1 MVLIKIIPWT
11 VTACAILAFAVWL
24 RSDSSQLLS
33 LRVPGTDRPASEPGL
48 PGVPTPKLGTL
59 TKSDGV
65 PAEHLVGSWPRFRN
79 AHIDGIGVEELP
91 LTTEWGS
98 EGPQVLWAIEV
109 GEGHAGAAVLNGRV
123 YLLDYDRQKQADA
136 LRCLSLTDG
145 KEIWQYSYP
154 VKVKR
159 NHGMSRTVPTVT
171 DKYVVTLGPKCH
183 VMCLDAK
190 TGEFRW
196 GLDLVNDFG
205 ATVPPWY
212 ASQCP
217 LIDNGRAI
225 LAPGGRALM
234 IAVDCETGKIVWE
247 TPNPRGWSMTHSS
260 IIPLDFAGRRMYV
273 YCASGGVAGVSA
285 EDGSILW
292 DTDAWKIN
300 VACVATPVDVG
311 NGRIFLSGGY
321 EAGAMM
327 LQLKQDGERIT
338 AKPLFRLAPK
348 TFGSEQHTPIFYRG
362 NIYGVRPDGQMVC
375 LDTSGKVLWESGTG
389 ARFPKGYGPW
399 LIAGGKI
406 FVMNGD
412 DGTLSILEATADGFH
427 PLSQA
432 KVLQGHD
439 CWGPMAMAA
448 GRLIVRDLTT
458 MICLDVSPG
467 QDKET
472 K

>member
-1 MVLIKIIPWT
+1 
-11 VTACAILAFAVWL
+11 
-24 RSDSSQLLS
+24 
-33 LRVPGTDRPASEPGL
+33 
-48 PGVPTPKLGTL
+48 
-59 TKSDGV
+59 
-65 PAEHLVGSWPRFRN
+65 
-79 AHIDGIGVEELP
+79 
-91 LTTEWGS
+91 
-98 EGPQVLWAIEV
+98 LWKIEV
-109 GEGHAGAAVLNGRV
+109 GEGHAGAAVSNGRV

-136 LRCLSLTDG
+136 LRCLSLADG
-145 KEIWQYSYP
+145 REIWRYSYP

-212 ASQCP
+212 AAQCP

-234 IAVDCETGKIVWE
+234 MAVDCETGEIVWE

-273 YCASGGVAGVSA
+273 YCASGGVVGVSA
-285 EDGSILW
+285 EDGRILW

-300 VACVATPVDVG
+300 VACVATPVDIG

-338 AKPLFRLAPK
+338 AEPLFRLATK
-348 TFGSEQHTPIFYRG
+348 IFGSEQHTPIFYRD

-375 LDTSGKVLWESGTG
+375 LDTSGKVLWESGHQH
-389 ARFPKGYGPW
+389 RFPKGYGSW

-412 DGTLSILEATADGFH
+412 DGTLSILEATADGFR

-432 KVLQGHD
+432 RVLQGHD
-439 CWGPMAMAA
+439 AWGPMAMAA
-448 GRLIVRDLTT
+448 GRLIVRDFTT
-458 MICLDVSPG
+458 MVCLDVSRGSG
-467 QDKET
+467 QGNK
-472 K
+472 